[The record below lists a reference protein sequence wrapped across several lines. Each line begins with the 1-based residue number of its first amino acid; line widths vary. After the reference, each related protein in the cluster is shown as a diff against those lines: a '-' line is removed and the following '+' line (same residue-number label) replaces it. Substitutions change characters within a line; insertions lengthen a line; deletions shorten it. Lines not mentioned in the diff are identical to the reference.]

1 MPSKAEFYRQMAEQ
15 VSTQLVG
22 SWKEWTAFLT
32 TAARL
37 YKYPFHEQMMIY
49 AQRPDATACAEY
61 DLWNDK
67 MGRYVRRGSKG
78 IALVDDSGDKPRLR
92 YVFDISDTGTR
103 EHSRTPWLWQLE
115 EQHIGPVSAMLERS
129 YGVAGDDLAQQ
140 LTDVAGKLASEYWDD
155 HQRDFRYIVDG
166 SFLAEY
172 DDYNIEVQFKSAA
185 TVSIAYALMSR
196 CGLDTEQYFQHED
209 FMPIFDFNT
218 PATVGALGAAVSQIN
233 QQVLR
238 QIGVTVQH
246 YEREQLAERS
256 VTHGEQPDLHDE
268 RRLSD
273 SRPEADRTAGE
284 APGQVRQ
291 VAESVPEGTPS
302 PDLQS
307 AAADR
312 EAVSAPHRD
321 RRDSAEPSGAD
332 DAPAGERRGRD
343 GAAESQ
349 RPDAL
354 GGPDEHL
361 QSTGRGDSD
370 GGAYSQLSFFLS
382 EAEQIRIIDEAEN
395 VKTSSAFSF
404 AQADIDHVLRLGGNT
419 YRQRERIVAVFE
431 EQKSTAEI
439 ADTLKTL
446 YHGGNGIGSI
456 TAWYAEDGIH
466 LSRGK
471 TARYDKSAQVI
482 SWESAAERIGQLLQD
497 GQFATNVELVEAAG
511 YERSLLSERF
521 WELYHD
527 FSEEAREAG
536 YLPSLANNPGRGFPE
551 ESAWLTEQL
560 KSPEFRQNL
569 AEEYAAFWTAY
580 QQDRDLLRFHY
591 HKPKE
596 IWENLRDLSL
606 PRTTFTSQLTEVPS
620 VKQFISEDEIDA
632 AMTRGSGFEGGK
644 GRVFTFFQEPHTDKE
659 KVDFL
664 KHEYGI
670 GGHSHALSGA
680 MKSDESHDGKG
691 LHYKKDGCPD
701 VHFTWEKVAKR
712 ITDLIQKGRYLTEQE
727 QAEYDKIQAEKALAE
742 SEPELEAVGRIEYLG
757 TNGLPGE
764 SVEYT
769 DAEKFIRTIQ
779 EDTDYGVPIT
789 VVLYRDTHGNT
800 IPQDFLAELDPP
812 PKGFRVEDAP
822 APMEELDQEQ
832 AEFDKS
838 QEEKVL
844 ADTDTMEAQQ
854 PNPTVWEYNG
864 VKERHPDDMVLY
876 QMGDFFELY
885 GEDAKTA
892 ATELDLNLTLRAIP
906 GGGYVEMCGFPA
918 NRLEQVVE
926 QLRDK
931 HDVTIS
937 AVPEGGRERQEY
949 SLPSIDHEAEQH
961 INAQETEFGA
971 DGTRVFRDTE
981 ATAAPTIRELHEQYK
996 PIVLAAVMEDVPYRN
1011 ACGHSDHE
1019 NAVIE
1024 GNAAIRRAVLGSGN
1038 MELLRLYSDTP
1049 EFRQRLHREVID
1061 ETYPQLHELLHP
1073 LSDNDIDKAIQD
1085 WNGKIESKHVV
1096 VRYMEKHGREK
1107 DTAAWLAHEFDGGD
1121 GKTPFSVRPESPE
1134 GTVLP
1139 WPKVQ
1144 RRIAQLIKEDRF
1156 YTEAE
1161 QDRFDNIDPIAIREA
1176 LVERGIVNGQL
1187 VDEEKLDS
1195 SPFIQRVMADV
1206 ERTASNSEPEVY
1218 TSEGGHFYQP
1228 GDFIDA
1234 ATDTKGTVVR
1244 MVIDHV
1250 DEDYIWYTMPSVPDQ
1265 KPVEMRREIFEKY
1278 LDNGK
1283 FLPVSALDLSDQPI
1297 TIGGGKPAREISVTI
1312 SDEEYAD
1319 VRGFVRQRTSYDPTA
1334 PVYSVGDTVYLD
1346 DRPHQITELRDDT
1359 VQLLP
1364 TGMSYPIYRA
1374 ESRERFEQL
1383 LREDNRNDFY
1393 TEFLPVNLDTVDQD
1407 LRDVLAH
1414 GLIGEADKAELS
1426 ELLRNGKSNREI
1438 ALWLSRTYPNIVETM
1453 ELETGETAD
1462 YRTMPEGIVL
1472 EVLDADEKRLAMLF
1486 FQWSEVAPLLRGM
1499 YARQLDGFEQEHPEP
1514 AAETPTFQAETVAVY
1529 PGDKN
1534 NLPYDVVVQTLRTNE
1549 PEPPTPAV
1557 EPEKTLDEVLDEHP
1571 VSIQVNGEWQT
1582 FPNVKAAE
1590 KASYEEYKANLR
1602 RTAENFH
1609 ITDNRLG
1616 EGGPKAKFQDNV
1628 EAIKLLKY
1636 LEETTGQATPEQ
1648 QEILSRYVGWG
1659 GLADAFDPDKES
1671 WSKEYAQLKE
1681 LLTPE
1686 EYAAAR
1692 GSTLNAHY
1700 TSPTVIK
1707 AIYEAVGRMGF
1718 ETGNILEPSCG
1729 VGNFF
1734 GMLPEEMRNS
1744 RLYGVELDSISGRIA
1759 QQLYPKADITVAGFE
1774 TTDRRDFYDLAVGNV
1789 PFGQYQ
1795 VRDKAYDKLNFS
1807 IHNYFF
1813 AKALDQVRP
1822 GGVVA
1827 FVTSRYT
1834 MDAKDSTVRRYLAQ
1848 RAELLGAIRLPNNAF
1863 KANAGTEVVSDI
1875 IFLQKRDRPLDIV
1888 PEWTQTGQTED
1899 GFAINRYFLD
1909 HPEMVLGRQEPES
1922 TAHGMD
1928 YTVNPIEGLEL
1939 ADQLHDAV
1947 KYIRGTYQEAE
1958 LPELGEGEAI
1968 DTSIP
1973 ADPNVK
1979 NYSYTVVDGDV
1990 YYRENSRMVRPDLNA
2005 TAEARVKGLVGLREC
2020 VQQLI
2025 DLQMDAATPDSAI
2038 QDKQAELNRL
2048 YDSFSAK
2055 YGLINDRANR
2065 LAFADDSSYYLLCAL
2080 EVIDEDGKLE
2090 RKADMFTKRTI
2101 KPHKAVDT
2109 VDTASEAL
2117 AVSISEK
2124 ACVDMAYMAEL
2135 TGKSGDELAAE
2146 LQGVIFRVPG
2156 QLEKDG
2162 TLHYVTADEYLSGN
2176 VRRKLRQAQRAA
2188 QQDPSFAVN
2197 VEALTAAQPKD
2208 LDASEI
2214 EVRLGATWIDKEYIQ
2229 QFMYETF
2236 DTPFYL
2242 QRNIEVNY
2250 SSFTAEWQITG
2261 KSSVS
2266 QNNVAA
2272 YTTYGTSRANA
2283 YKILEDSL
2291 NLRDV
2296 RIYDTIEDADGKE
2309 RRVLNAKETTLA
2321 AQKQQAIRDAFKDW
2335 IWKDPDRRQALVRQY
2350 NEEMNSTRPREYDGG
2365 HITFGGMNPAITL
2378 REHQKNAIA
2387 HVLYGGN
2394 TLLAHEVGA
2403 GKTFEMVA
2411 AAMES
2416 KRLGLCQKSLFVVPN
2431 HLTEQWAS
2439 EFLRLYPSANILVTT
2454 KKDFETHNR
2463 KKFCARIATGDYDA
2477 IIMGHSQFEK
2487 IPISRERQER
2497 LLQEQI
2503 DEITEGIA
2511 EVKYSGGERFTVK
2524 QLERTKKSLEARL
2537 EKLQAE
2543 SRKDDVVTFEQL
2555 GVDRLFVDE
2564 AHNYKNLF
2572 LYTKMRNVA
2581 GLSTSDAQ
2589 KSSDMFA
2596 KCRYMDEIT
2605 GNRGVIFATGTPV
2618 SNSMTELY
2626 TMQRYLQYDRLQ
2638 ELNMTHFDCWASRF
2652 GETVTA
2658 LELAPEGTGYR
2669 ARTRFSKFFNL
2680 PELMNLFKEVADIKT
2695 AGQLNLPT
2703 PEVEYHNIV
2712 AQPTEHQ
2719 KEMVQV
2725 LSERASKVHSGSVD
2739 PSEDNMLK
2747 ITGDGRKL
2755 GLDQRIINQLL
2766 PDEPG
2771 TKVNQCVGNIMQIW
2785 REGEADKL
2793 TQLVFCDI
2801 STPQAQSASSKKAAK
2816 ALDNPTLHALEQAVP
2831 LDEPEPA
2838 FTIYEDIRQK
2848 LIAQGMP
2855 AEQIAF
2861 IHEAKTEVQKKEL
2874 FSKVRTGQV
2883 RVLLGSTSK
2892 MGAGTNVQDRLV
2904 ALHDLDC
2911 PWRPGDLAQR
2921 KGRIERQGNQ
2931 NPLVHVYRYVTEG
2944 TFDAY
2949 LWQTVENKQKFISQI
2964 MTSKSP
2970 VRSCDDVDETA
2981 LSFAEIKAL
2990 CAGDPRIKERMD
3002 LDVEVA
3008 RLKLMK
3014 ADHQSKQYR
3023 LEDQLLKY
3031 FPQEIE
3037 TNKGFIKGFEADLET
3052 LAAHPHPEDGFAGM
3066 EIRGDVL
3073 TDKENA
3079 GAALLDACKEVK
3091 GSEPVQ
3097 IGSYR
3102 GFTMSVEFSAW
3113 KQEYTL
3119 LLKGQ
3124 MTHRASLGTDP
3135 RGNLTRID
3143 NALAQMPQRLEA
3155 VKNQLDNLYQQQA
3168 AAKEEIGKPFP
3179 FEDDL
3184 RVKSARLVELDTL
3197 LNIDGKG
3204 HAQPETVV
3212 AKSARP
3218 SVLDSLKRPVPPRS
3232 PEKKPKQH
3240 EEVR

>member
-1 MPSKAEFYRQMAEQ
+1 MPSKTEFYRQMADH
-15 VSTQLVG
+15 VATQLTG
-22 SWKEWTAFLT
+22 SWQEWAGFLT

-37 YKYPFHEQMMIY
+37 YKYPFHEQLLIY

-61 DLWNDK
+61 DLWNEK

-78 IALVDDSGDKPRLR
+78 IALVDDSGDRPRLR

-115 EQHIGPVSAMLERS
+115 ERHLDSVQAMLERTYDVS
-129 YGVAGDDLAQQ
+129 GDDLAGQ
-140 LTDVAGKLASEYWDD
+140 LTEVAGKLAEEYWTE
-155 HQRDFRYIVDG
+155 HQQDFFYIVDG
-166 SFLAEY
+166 SFLEEY
-172 DDYNIEVQFKSAA
+172 DEYNIGVQFKAAA
-185 TVSIAYALMSR
+185 TVSITYALMSR
-196 CGLDTEQYFQHED
+196 CGLEPERYFDHED
-209 FMPIFDFNT
+209 FMAIFDFNT
-218 PATVGALGAAVSQIN
+218 PSTIGALGTAVSQIN

-238 QIGVTVQH
+238 QIGVTVRNA
-246 YEREQLAERS
+246 EREANQERS
-256 VTHGEQPDLHDE
+256 KQDEQSHDLYPE

-273 SRPEADRTAGE
+273 SRPEAEPAAGE
-284 APGQVRQ
+284 TPGQVRQ
-291 VAESVPEGTPS
+291 DEENLPERTPS
-302 PDLQS
+302 HPLQPD
-307 AAADR
+307 AAER
-312 EAVSAPHRD
+312 EVVPAPSGD
-321 RRDSAEPSGAD
+321 RRDRPEQTGAD
-332 DAPAGERRGRD
+332 DAPAGEGSGSHRGT
-343 GAAESQ
+343 ESQ
-349 RPDAL
+349 RSHEV
-354 GGPDEHL
+354 GGADEHL
-361 QSTGRGDSD
+361 QSSGRGNPD
-370 GGAYSQLSFFLS
+370 GGAYQQLTLNLFLS
-382 EAEQIRIIDEAEN
+382 EAEQIQSIDEAEN
-395 VKTSSAFSF
+395 VAHTSSAFSF
-404 AQADIDHVLRLGGNT
+404 AQNDIDHVLRLGGNT
-419 YRQRERIVAVFE
+419 DRQRERVVAAFE
-431 EQKSTAEI
+431 KQKTTAEI
-439 ADTLKTL
+439 AEILKTL
-446 YHGGNGIGSI
+446 YHGGNGLGSVS
-456 TAWYAEDGIH
+456 AWYAEDGIH
-466 LSRGK
+466 LSHGK
-471 TARYDKSAQVI
+471 SVRYDRSAQVI
-482 SWESAAERIGQLLQD
+482 SWESAAERIGELLES
-497 GQFATNVELVEAAG
+497 GQFASNVELAEAAG
-511 YERSLLSERF
+511 YERSLLAEKL
-521 WELYHD
+521 WHLYHD
-527 FSEEAREAG
+527 FSDKARDSG
-536 YLPSLANNPGRGFPE
+536 YLSCLSGIQRTGFPE
-551 ESAWLTEQL
+551 ETAWLTEQL
-560 KSPEFRQNL
+560 NSPEFRQTL

-580 QQDRDLLRFHY
+580 QQDRELLRFHY
-591 HKPKE
+591 HKPRE
-596 IWENLRDLSL
+596 IWESLQDLSL
-606 PRTTFTSQLTEVPS
+606 PRKSFSSEMQDVPA
-620 VKQFISEDEIDA
+620 VKQFITEDEIDA
-632 AMTRGSGFEGGK
+632 AMTGGSGIEGGK
-644 GRVFTFFQEPHTDKE
+644 GRIFTFFKNPHTDKE

-664 KHEYGI
+664 KSEYGI

-680 MKSDESHDGKG
+680 MGSNEDHDGKG

-701 VHFTWEKVAKR
+701 MHFTWEKVAKR
-712 ITDLIQKGRYLTEQE
+712 ITGLIQKGRYLTEQE
-727 QAEYDKIQAEKALAE
+727 QAQYDKIQAEKALAE
-742 SEPELEAVGRIEYLG
+742 
-757 TNGLPGE
+757 
-764 SVEYT
+764 
-769 DAEKFIRTIQ
+769 
-779 EDTDYGVPIT
+779 
-789 VVLYRDTHGNT
+789 
-800 IPQDFLAELDPP
+800 
-812 PKGFRVEDAP
+812 EDA
-822 APMEELDQEQ
+822 LQ
-832 AEFDKS
+832 
-838 QEEKVL
+838 
-844 ADTDTMEAQQ
+844 AQQ
-854 PNPTVWEYNG
+854 PTPEIWEYNG
-864 VKERHPDDMVLY
+864 VKERHSDDIVLY

-892 ATELDLNLTLRAIP
+892 AAELDFHLTTRAIP
-906 GGGYVEMCGFPA
+906 GGGRVEMCGFPA

-926 QLRDK
+926 HLRDQ

-949 SLPSIDHEAEQH
+949 SMLSIDHEAEQH
-961 INAQETEFGA
+961 INAQEAEFGA
-971 DGTRVFRDTE
+971 DGTRVFRDME
-981 ATAAPTIRELHEQYK
+981 PEQATPTIRELYEKYK
-996 PIVLAAVMEDVPYRN
+996 PIVMEAVTQDTRYRN
-1011 ACGHSDHE
+1011 ACGHSDYE
-1019 NAVIE
+1019 NAMIE
-1024 GNAAIRRAVLGSGN
+1024 CNAAVRRTILDSHDIELIRLF
-1038 MELLRLYSDTP
+1038 SDVP
-1049 EFRQRLHREVID
+1049 EFRQWLHREVAD
-1061 ETYPQLHELLHP
+1061 ETYPKLHELLRP
-1073 LSDNDIDKAIQD
+1073 LSQEDIDSALCA
-1085 WNGKIESKHVV
+1085 WNGNIESKHAV
-1096 VRYMEKHGREK
+1096 VRYMKDHAREK
-1107 DTAAWLAHEFDGGD
+1107 DTAAWLAQEYGGSNSL
-1121 GKTPFSVRPESPE
+1121 FVVRAGSPE
-1134 GTVLP
+1134 EMQLP

-1144 RRIAQLIKEDRF
+1144 RRLAQLIQEDRF
-1156 YTEAE
+1156 YTEEE

-1176 LVERGIVNGQL
+1176 LEERGIVNGQ
-1187 VDEEKLDS
+1187 VADPEKLDND
-1195 SPFIQRVMADV
+1195 PFIQRVMSDA
-1206 ERTASNSEPEVY
+1206 EQIAAAEAEQ
-1218 TSEGGHFYQP
+1218 TSE
-1228 GDFIDA
+1228 
-1234 ATDTKGTVVR
+1234 
-1244 MVIDHV
+1244 
-1250 DEDYIWYTMPSVPDQ
+1250 
-1265 KPVEMRREIFEKY
+1265 
-1278 LDNGK
+1278 
-1283 FLPVSALDLSDQPI
+1283 VS
-1297 TIGGGKPAREISVTI
+1297 I
-1312 SDEEYAD
+1312 SDEEYDA
-1319 VRGFVRQRTSYDPTA
+1319 VRSPIPQRTSYDPAT
-1334 PVYSVGDTVYLD
+1334 PVYAVGDTVYIED
-1346 DRPHQITELRDDT
+1346 DAYQITELRDDT

-1364 TGMSYPIYRA
+1364 TGMVYPIYRA
-1374 ESRERFEQL
+1374 ERKEQFEQL
-1383 LREDNRNDFY
+1383 LRADRRNAYY
-1393 TEFLPVNLDTVDQD
+1393 TEFLPIDPDKADQD

-1414 GLIGEADKAELS
+1414 GLMDEADKKQVS
-1426 ELLRNGKSNREI
+1426 TLLQSGRSNSEI
-1438 ALWLSRTYPNIVETM
+1438 AYWLSRAYPREIETLD
-1453 ELETGETAD
+1453 LETGDIAD
-1462 YRTMPEGIVL
+1462 YRTTAQGMEL
-1472 EVLDADEKRLAMLF
+1472 EVLDAEEKRLAVLYF
-1486 FQWSEVAPLLRGM
+1486 RWDEVAPLLRGM
-1499 YARQLDGFEQEHPEP
+1499 YARQLDGFGQEQPQPSAESP
-1514 AAETPTFQAETVAVY
+1514 AFHSETVAVY

-1534 NLPYDVVVQTLRTNE
+1534 NLPYDVVVERLHIEE
-1549 PEPPTPAV
+1549 PEPPAPVT
-1557 EPEKTLDEVLDEHP
+1557 EPEKTFEEVLDEHP
-1571 VSIQVNGEWQT
+1571 VSIPVNGQWQT
-1582 FPNVKAAE
+1582 FPNARAAE
-1590 KASYEEYKANLR
+1590 EASYEEYKANLR
-1602 RTAENFH
+1602 HNAQNFR
-1609 ITDNRLG
+1609 ITDAHLG
-1616 EGGPKAKFQDNV
+1616 EGGPKAKFQANI
-1628 EAIKLLKY
+1628 EAIKLLKH

-1659 GLADAFDPDKES
+1659 GLADAFDPEKPA
-1671 WSKEYAQLKE
+1671 WAAEYAQLKE

-1692 GSTLNAHY
+1692 SSTLNAHY
-1700 TSPTVIK
+1700 TSPTVIQ

-1734 GMLPEEMRNS
+1734 GMLPEKMRNS

-1759 QQLYPKADITVAGFE
+1759 KQLYPKADITVAGFE
-1774 TTDRRDFYDLAVGNV
+1774 TTDRRDFYDLAIGNV

-1848 RAELLGAIRLPNNAF
+1848 RAELLGAIRLPNDAF
-1863 KANAGTEVVSDI
+1863 KKNAGAEVVSDI

-1947 KYIRGTYQEAE
+1947 KHIRGTYQEAD

-1990 YYRENSRMVRPDLNA
+1990 YFRENSRMVRPDLNA
-2005 TAEARVKGLVGLREC
+2005 TAEARVQGLVGLREC

-2038 QDKQAELNRL
+2038 RDKQAELNRL

-2101 KPHKAVDT
+2101 KPHKAVET

-2117 AVSISEK
+2117 AVSIAER
-2124 ACVDMAYMAEL
+2124 ACVDMAYMSEL
-2135 TGKSGDELAAE
+2135 TGKTSDELAAE

-2156 QLEKDG
+2156 QVEKDG
-2162 TLHYVTADEYLSGN
+2162 TPHYVTADEYLSGN

-2188 QQDPSFAVN
+2188 QQDPSFAAN

-2236 DTPFYL
+2236 DTPFYM

-2250 SSFTAEWQITG
+2250 TPFTAEWQITG
-2261 KSSVS
+2261 KSSIS

-2296 RIYDTIEDADGKE
+2296 RIYDTVEDADGRE

-2497 LLQEQI
+2497 LLYEQI

-2511 EVKYSGGERFTVK
+2511 EVQASGGERFTVK
-2524 QLERTKKSLEARL
+2524 QLERTRKSLEARL

-2695 AGQLNLPT
+2695 ADQLNLPT

-2719 KEMVQV
+2719 QEMVKA
-2725 LSERASKVHSGSVD
+2725 LSERASEVHRGSVD
-2739 PSEDNMLK
+2739 PSVDNMLK
-2747 ITGDGRKL
+2747 ITSDGRKL

-2771 TKVNQCVGNIMQIW
+2771 TKVNQCVDNIMQIW
-2785 REGEADKL
+2785 RDGDADKL

-2801 STPQAQSASSKKAAK
+2801 STPQAAPYKKAAK
-2816 ALDNPTLHALEQAVP
+2816 QLDNPLLHGLEEAIP

-2855 AEQIAF
+2855 ADQIAF
-2861 IHEAKTEVQKKEL
+2861 IHEANTEVRKKEL

-2883 RVLLGSTSK
+2883 RVLLGSTAK

-3008 RLKLMK
+3008 KLKLMK

-3037 TNKGFIKGFEADLET
+3037 TNKGYIQGFEVDLET
-3052 LAAHPHPEDGFAGM
+3052 LVAHPHPADGFAGM

-3091 GSEPVQ
+3091 TSDPVQ

-3102 GFTMSVEFSAW
+3102 GFIMSVEFEAW

-3124 MTHRASLGTDP
+3124 MTHRATLGTDP

-3155 VKNQLDNLYQQQA
+3155 VKNQLENLYQQQA
-3168 AAKEEIGKPFP
+3168 AAKEEVGKPFP

-3184 RVKSARLVELDTL
+3184 RIKSARLVELDTL

-3204 HAQPETVV
+3204 HAQPETVA